1 MIIIFFVPCNII
13 EPNTNTET
21 VLKEATMKIH
31 SKYEFFETTLQIEE
45 FQSDMEDCNQCTNP
59 E

>member
-1 MIIIFFVPCNII
+1 
-13 EPNTNTET
+13 
-21 VLKEATMKIH
+21 MKVH
-31 SKYEFFETTLQIEE
+31 AKYEFFETTIQIEE